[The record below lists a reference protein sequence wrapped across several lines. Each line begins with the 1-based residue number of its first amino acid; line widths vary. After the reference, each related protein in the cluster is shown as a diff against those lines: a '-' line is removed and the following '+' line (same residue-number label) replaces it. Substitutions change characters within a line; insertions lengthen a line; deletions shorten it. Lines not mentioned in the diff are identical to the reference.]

1 MDKEAV
7 LRKYPPTKDHILLIL
22 HDVQRTNPDNNITPE
37 DIQKVA
43 EYLNITTGAVYGV
56 VRYYSMFSMTPRG
69 KYIIRFCK
77 SPLCRMVGAFD
88 LMVSLERMLS
98 IELGGTTKDGV
109 FTLEPSECLGHCDK
123 APVMMI
129 NKKMYFNLDT
139 SKLEHIIQDILRYEQ
154 KT

>member
-22 HDVQRTNPDNNITPE
+22 HDVQRINPDNNITPE

-56 VRYYSMFSMTPRG
+56 VRYYSMFSMKPRG

-88 LMVSLERMLS
+88 LMVSLERMLL
-98 IELGGTTKDGV
+98 IEFGETTKDGV